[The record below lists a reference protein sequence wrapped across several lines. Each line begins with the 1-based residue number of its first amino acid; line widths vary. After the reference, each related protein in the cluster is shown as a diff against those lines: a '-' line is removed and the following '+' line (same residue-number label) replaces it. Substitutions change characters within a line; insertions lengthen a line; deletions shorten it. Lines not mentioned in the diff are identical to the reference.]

1 MRNVAFVLDNF
12 RQMHVEQFD
21 RLAAAMS
28 GRGTVIGVELFTSS
42 ELYAFGTWR
51 GKEFRHVNL
60 FSGEE
65 RERIG
70 MFRGARHIVRA
81 CRANGARTIFLSHYE
96 RPYIFL
102 AALTLRLLGRR
113 VLVLQDSKFDDRPRF
128 LWKEV
133 FKRLVYKPFQGAI
146 VASRRSAD
154 YLRFLGINPEN
165 IRLNCYTTSIERVRS
180 DAGVE
185 PAPRG
190 VPHRARSFVCVARL
204 VPKKNHFTLL
214 EAYSQY
220 VGTASDPRRLVLCG
234 SGPLE
239 ADIRTRIAELALE
252 ELVILKGNLSSPE
265 VARELGSGLCLL
277 LPSIEEQYGIVVIEA
292 QALGLPVILT
302 DQCGARDS
310 QVRSGVDGFVVE
322 SDNPQGM
329 AFFMRQLAED
339 EELWLNMS
347 REAALS
353 ADKGDVDGFVRSA
366 LDLIG
371 MRDGAADAEARTAD
385 GRIAA
390 PR

>member
-1 MRNVAFVLDNF
+1 VRNVAFVLDNF

-28 GRGTVIGVELFTSS
+28 GRAKVIGVELFTSS

-51 GKEFRHVNL
+51 GKEFTHVNL
-60 FSGEE
+60 FKGDE

-70 MFRGARHIVRA
+70 MFRGAYHIVRA
-81 CRANGARTIFLSHYE
+81 CRANGARTVFLSHYE

-113 VLVLQDSKFDDRPRF
+113 VFVLQDSKFDDRPRF
-128 LWKEV
+128 LWREV
-133 FKRLVYKPFQGAI
+133 FKSWVYKPFQGAI
-146 VASRRSAD
+146 VASPRSAD
-154 YLRFLGINPEN
+154 YLRFLGIRPEN

-190 VPHRARSFVCVARL
+190 EPHRARSFVCVARL
-204 VPKKNHFTLL
+204 VPKKNHFMLL
-214 EAYSQY
+214 EAYSHY
-220 VGTASDPRRLVLCG
+220 VGTATDPRRLILCG

-239 ADIRTRIAELALE
+239 AEIRIRIAELGLE
-252 ELVILKGNLSSPE
+252 ELVVLKGNLNSAE
-265 VARELGSGLCLL
+265 VARELGGWLCLL

-292 QALGLPVILT
+292 QALGLPVILSG
-302 DQCGARDS
+302 QCGASDI
-310 QVRSGVDGFVVE
+310 QVRSGVNGFVVE

-329 AFFMRQLAED
+329 AFFMGRLAE
-339 EELWLNMS
+339 EEGLWLNMS
-347 REAALS
+347 RAA
-353 ADKGDVDGFVRSA
+353 AEGARRGDVDGFVRSA

-371 MRDGAADAEARTAD
+371 MGDGPARA
-385 GRIAA
+385 GGGKG
-390 PR
+390 